1 MLWGANLPDDS
12 DDYNV
17 DDRHGVHDIDGY
29 HCTPIEKAT
38 ALFDRLL
45 DENLLTEEAD
55 GGAVAKLLSKTMER
69 QNGHI
74 SSQTAARHL
83 DPTWRGAE
91 KLSFVF
97 DFIPCESA
105 TFDELHFIRDAARA
119 PLQQLDDATFQLT
132 YGLPRRLEFQ
142 THRPRE
148 PLAADLLSTV
158 YA

>member
-1 MLWGANLPDDS
+1 M
-12 DDYNV
+12 
-17 DDRHGVHDIDGY
+17 DGY
-29 HCTPIEKAT
+29 QCTPIEKAT

-45 DENLLTEEAD
+45 DENLLTEQQAD
-55 GGAVAKLLSKTMER
+55 GGAVTKLLTKTMER

-74 SSQTAARHL
+74 SNQTCARHF
-83 DPTWRGAE
+83 DRTWRGAE

-97 DFIPCESA
+97 DFIPCEAA

-119 PLQQLDDATFQLT
+119 PLQTIDDATFQLT

-148 PLAADLLSTV
+148 ALQADLLSTV
-158 YA
+158 YS